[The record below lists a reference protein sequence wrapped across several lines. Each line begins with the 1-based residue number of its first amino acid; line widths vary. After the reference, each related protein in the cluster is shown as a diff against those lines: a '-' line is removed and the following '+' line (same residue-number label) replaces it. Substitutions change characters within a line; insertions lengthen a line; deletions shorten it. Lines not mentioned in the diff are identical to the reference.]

1 MQSIKGKVAIITGAS
16 RGIGLSVAYKFAKE
30 GANLMLIARS
40 EARLKDLT
48 RKLEKEYEIKAFYA
62 KADLTISE
70 ETEKAFDIFS
80 KNFTALDIL
89 VNNAGRGIF
98 NYIHNGNPKEWKEV
112 IDLNLTGLIHLTHLA
127 VKSMIPQKNGH
138 IVNISSV
145 AGRVGIPGWSVYCA
159 TKWAVVGFSESIR
172 KELLKY
178 NIRVT
183 VIEPGVVKTEW
194 GENMPNEWIVQ
205 RGQMNSLT
213 PEDIA
218 EAVYYAVTQPT
229 NVSVNEILI
238 RPTEQER

>member
-1 MQSIKGKVAIITGAS
+1 MQSINGKTAIITGAS
-16 RGIGLSVAYKFAKE
+16 KGIGLAIANKFAKE
-30 GANLMLIARS
+30 GANLMLVARS
-40 EARLKDLT
+40 EGLLKDISS
-48 RKLEKEYEIKAFYA
+48 KLQKEYDIKVVYA
-62 KADLTISE
+62 KVDITKPDEI
-70 ETEKAFDIFS
+70 EKAFEIFR
-80 KNFTALDIL
+80 KNFQALDIL

-98 NYIHNGNPKEWKEV
+98 NYIHNGSYNEWREV

-127 VKSMIPQKNGH
+127 VNIMIPQRSGH

-183 VIEPGVVKTEW
+183 VIEPGVVRTEW
-194 GENMPNEWIVQ
+194 GENMPEEWITQ
-205 RGQMNSLT
+205 RAHMDALRA
-213 PEDIA
+213 EDIA
-218 EAVYYAVTQPT
+218 EAVYYAVVQPR

>member
-1 MQSIKGKVAIITGAS
+1 MQSINGKTAIITGAS
-16 RGIGLSVAYKFAKE
+16 KGIGLATAIKFAKE

-40 EARLKDLT
+40 EGLLKDISL
-48 RKLEKEYEIKAFYA
+48 RLLREYDIKVAYA
-62 KADLTISE
+62 KVDLTKPE
-70 ETEKAFDIFS
+70 EVEKAFEIFK
-80 KNFTALDIL
+80 KNFQTLDIL

-98 NYIHNGNPKEWKEV
+98 NYIHNGSYKEWKEV
-112 IDLNLTGLIHLTHLA
+112 IDLNLTGLIQLTHLA
-127 VKSMIPQKNGH
+127 VNMMIPQRNGH

-183 VIEPGVVKTEW
+183 VIEPGVVRTEW
-194 GENMPNEWIVQ
+194 GENMPEEWITQ
-205 RGQMNSLT
+205 RAHMDALR
-213 PEDIA
+213 PEDVADAI
-218 EAVYYAVTQPT
+218 YYAVVQPK
-229 NVSVNEILI
+229 NVSINEILI